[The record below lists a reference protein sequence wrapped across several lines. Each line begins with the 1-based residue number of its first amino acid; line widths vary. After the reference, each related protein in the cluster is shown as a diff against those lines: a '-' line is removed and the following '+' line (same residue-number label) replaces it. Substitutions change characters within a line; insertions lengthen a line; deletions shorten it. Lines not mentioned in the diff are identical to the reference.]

1 MEKIHCQLPHCISR
15 IRCLWLLTWVAIRF
29 LVSSI
34 RSCINT
40 ENLKILNL
48 VLTKLNRLI
57 LMEKLINTI
66 LDSNFIRIRR
76 GKIQRIWNIC
86 KFIPILPQF
95 HPRFTLISAHY
106 QSFWFLFG
114 PFHPYLSQCNLH
126 SIPILPRFNPYSPK
140 FHLILPLFHPHSSSL
155 SPYLPLFTPMES
167 FFRPHS
173 NPKFTPYSSSRS
185 VFHPEK
191 ASFNPHF
198 IPILPHYSLFH
209 PHFTL
214 VSPSFHPHFTPL
226 LALFNSFWAVSP
238 LLTPM
243 KSLFHLYFTPIS
255 PPFHP
260 HFTLRSPIKYLSD
273 LSHNEL
279 TVCESNGF
287 KPLSKLEILKLNN
300 NSISTLEEKAFIGL
314 YAIREM

>member
-1 MEKIHCQLPHCISR
+1 MERYKEFEISVS
-15 IRCLWLLTWVAIRF
+15 LSRF
-29 LVSSI
+29 NPNFTLVSPSFQPTTNPFDFFLGHFTPI
-34 RSCINT
+34 YPNAI
-40 ENLKILNL
+40 
-48 VLTKLNRLI
+48 
-57 LMEKLINTI
+57 
-66 LDSNFIRIRR
+66 FIPSPFYPD
-76 GKIQRIWNIC
+76 
-86 KFIPILPQF
+86 FIPIYPN
-95 HPRFTLISAHY
+95 FT
-106 QSFWFLFG
+106 
-114 PFHPYLSQCNLH
+114 
-126 SIPILPRFNPYSPK
+126 
-140 FHLILPLFHPHSSSL
+140 LILPLFHPHSSSL

>member
-1 MEKIHCQLPHCISR
+1 MQSSFHPHFTPISSLFIQTSPLFYHYFTLIPAHFHR
-15 IRCLWLLTWVAIRF
+15 IYPYSPQWNPSFAPIPT
-29 LVSSI
+29 
-34 RSCINT
+34 
-40 ENLKILNL
+40 LNL
-48 VLTKLNRLI
+48 LHIPAPGPYFTPKKPHLTLI
-57 LMEKLINTI
+57 L
-66 LDSNFIRIRR
+66 SPFY
-76 GKIQRIWNIC
+76 
-86 KFIPILPQF
+86 PITAY
-95 HPRFTLISAHY
+95 FTLISP
-106 QSFWFLFG
+106 S
-114 PFHPYLSQCNLH
+114 FHP
-126 SIPILPRFNPYSPK
+126 R
-140 FHLILPLFHPHSSSL
+140 
-155 SPYLPLFTPMES
+155 
-167 FFRPHS
+167 
-173 NPKFTPYSSSRS
+173 
-185 VFHPEK
+185 
-191 ASFNPHF
+191 
-198 IPILPHYSLFH
+198 
-209 PHFTL
+209 FTL